1 MYKILDLKRVFSTFQ
16 ETVWSLIQTNIW
28 ILNPPI
34 LYNINDHKLSIPCWH
49 IYTMF
54 RKPKDKLDRDHTT
67 HIVYKIKCRDC
78 TAVYIGQ
85 TTRSLKTRIKNIV
98 ARHRYLG
105 QRMDKKQ
112 KMHDAYKHFNAG
124 TIRLGDRSGYSKFYR
139 LCIILYN
146 TGFDAHKSAKI
157 STFSLDHST
166 AMLSFDAYA
175 S

>member
-1 MYKILDLKRVFSTFQ
+1 MCFLLFKKLYGASLTKVCCLKKTPFRSGYCDLRQQSTWFEELHYIYTITRLNIFQ
-16 ETVWSLIQTNIW
+16 YTENPHIQTNIW

-105 QRMDKKQ
+105 
-112 KMHDAYKHFNAG
+112 
-124 TIRLGDRSGYSKFYR
+124 
-139 LCIILYN
+139 
-146 TGFDAHKSAKI
+146 
-157 STFSLDHST
+157 
-166 AMLSFDAYA
+166 
-175 S
+175 